1 MSARSGGNAPK
12 TPIRPKALSRAAIYL
27 TARMGESYERRF
39 FSCIYAIDKNL
50 PIEYY
55 SSV

>member
-39 FSCIYAIDKNL
+39 FSCIYAINKNL